1 MNISGKRKTGRINN
15 FLMLTLII
23 TFVVGFVIGLLV
35 ARKHLDK
42 VNLLVAEAKELAAK
56 AEEELAEFKRKQIKD
71 IQPKKRGRKPTVK
84 K

>member
-1 MNISGKRKTGRINN
+1 
-15 FLMLTLII
+15 MLTLIA
-23 TFVVGFVIGLLV
+23 TFIVGFVVGLLV

-42 VNLLVAEAKELAAK
+42 VNLLVTEAKELAAK

-71 IQPKKRGRKPTVK
+71 IQPKKRGRKPAAK